1 MESIELRNKL
11 IEQFNTVI
19 QDDSK
24 LAILDGFFDAIINS
38 NDASVVSEDH
48 YKTVEERRR
57 KSLNNETNGSSWD
70 NVRMQLKKKYDL

>member
-48 YKTVEERRR
+48 YKKVEERRR
-57 KSLNNETNGSSWD
+57 KWLNNETNGSSWD

>member
-48 YKTVEERRR
+48 YKKVEERRR
-57 KSLNNETNGSSWD
+57 KWLNNETNGSSWD
-70 NVRMQLKKKYDL
+70 NVRMQLKKKHDL

>member
-24 LAILDGFFDAIINS
+24 LAILDGFFNAIINS

-48 YKTVEERRR
+48 YKKVEERRR
-57 KSLNNETNGSSWD
+57 KWLNNETNGSSWD